1 MKIDIK
7 ELRIGNLALFDGR
20 VVVVYGLGRIIFDY
34 GLISDHVDIYNIDDH
49 EDDYVS
55 IKSLKPI
62 PLTEEWLLRFGFV
75 KDSEYDN
82 TFNLGI
88 EVLNGFKD
96 FTIDIRAKVLLLD
109 CMEIKIEYV
118 HQLQNLYFAMTGEDL
133 EFKTKNQ

>member
-1 MKIDIK
+1 MKISIK

-20 VVVVYGLGRIIFDY
+20 VVVVMGVVRIIFDD
-34 GLISDHVDIYNIDDH
+34 GSIDDNVDIIRE
-49 EDDYVS
+49 EDDDDNC
-55 IKSLKPI
+55 ITIQSLKPI
-62 PLTEEWLLRFGFV
+62 PLTEEWLLKFGFV

-118 HQLQNLYFAMTGEDL
+118 HQLQNLYFALTGEDL
-133 EFKTKNQ
+133 EFKTENN